1 MFQIKWT
8 SKAAKEKADALKFWI
23 EKNKSNT
30 YSRKIHLQSK
40 KSLILLK
47 ANPYIGQELFDFEG
61 IRCIVILRKF
71 SIFYRIVDHSIE
83 ILSFWDGHRNPDNI
97 KI

>member
-8 SKAAKEKADALKFWI
+8 SKASKEKADALKFWI
-23 EKNKSNT
+23 ENNKSDA

-40 KSLILLK
+40 KALNLLK
-47 ANPYIGQELFDFEG
+47 ENPFIGQELFDIKEV
-61 IRCIVILRKF
+61 RYVVILRKF
-71 SIFYRIVDHSIE
+71 SIFYRIVGNSIE
-83 ILSFWDGHRNPDNI
+83 ILSFWDGHRNPDDF

>member
-8 SKAAKEKADALKFWI
+8 TKATKEKSDVLRFWI
-23 EKNKSNT
+23 EKNKSDT

-40 KSLILLK
+40 KSLNLLK
-47 ANPYIGQELFDFEG
+47 ENPYIGQELFDLVD
-61 IRCIVILRKF
+61 IRYIVVLRKF

-83 ILSFWDGHRNPDNI
+83 ILSFWDGHRNPDDLEI
-97 KI
+97 